1 MHDESRPDLTPESPE
16 PAGGI
21 PRYALAGAV
30 TLLGG
35 LCLYGLST
43 LRGDIDPRRGELPGR
58 AEEAAMLT
66 PLPGDGP
73 GDTRL
78 PPTLDA
84 VSSSQNRAAAEPA
97 SSAEDVELSDL
108 SLQALEALEAL
119 EDRERRFELAGLAAD
134 DLDERSPADAERIE
148 ELDRHLEEESF
159 DDAQLEMEL
168 IRAQGSLRMLRAF
181 NEAAQDR

>member
-1 MHDESRPDLTPESPE
+1 
-16 PAGGI
+16 
-21 PRYALAGAV
+21 
-30 TLLGG
+30 
-35 LCLYGLST
+35 
-43 LRGDIDPRRGELPGR
+43 
-58 AEEAAMLT
+58 MLT

-73 GDTRL
+73 SETRL
-78 PPTLDA
+78 PPPLDA

-108 SLQALEALEAL
+108 SLQALEAL